1 MIIYYKSIFGSEY
14 KKLEIT
20 SPNVTIAHVKY
31 AICDTESFFKKN
43 FDFGLRLF
51 HGGRQLGDRESVNH
65 GSHFDFR
72 RCIKG
77 SINYLRDYKYAFIN
91 TQLFFLFFIF

>member
-14 KKLEIT
+14 KKLEIA

-31 AICDTESFFKKN
+31 AICDIESFFKKN

-51 HGGRQLGDRESVNH
+51 HGDRQLGDHESATP

-72 RCIKG
+72 RCING
-77 SINYLRDYKYAFIN
+77 SINYLRAYKYAFIN
-91 TQLFFLFFIF
+91 TITVFLF